1 MVVGKCP
8 RGKAHYCAKP
18 RVKQPI
24 THGNPLSVSPLTE
37 RDTPLPEW
45 DTPLACGARPLA
57 RRTAHIHNETAC
69 ARATRGRGVVNHD
82 LGRHP
87 MGAYAPPGRIIQ
99 RWCLARSAAGV
110 QLGGII
116 RGNGTRWKK
125 H

>member
-1 MVVGKCP
+1 MCVCPNGCGQCP

-24 THGNPLSVSPLTE
+24 THGNPLSVSPLPE

-69 ARATRGRGVVNHD
+69 ARATRGRGVTKKKMARPH
-82 LGRHP
+82 GRVRPDRTDHP
-87 MGAYAPPGRIIQ
+87 KVVPGA
-99 RWCLARSAAGV
+99 
-110 QLGGII
+110 
-116 RGNGTRWKK
+116 
-125 H
+125 